1 MFVRTIQRKSS
12 HRNVAVQIVESYRND
27 KGQPRQRILRHIG
40 TAPDGEALEQLKLLV
55 HSEME
60 KMRKYKPLPLL
71 PVAAEASVLAADR
84 SVEEDKPIAIDD
96 ARALVDDERWV
107 VGFHEV
113 GLKLLEEFHFDKL
126 FPKARGGLWR
136 LFAQMV
142 LMRLAEPGASK
153 RRAVARLRSHFGVNV
168 PLHRVYRMMD
178 ALSEGFINRV
188 QRIAQREAQALLG
201 AKCEVLFFDATTL
214 YFEANSSDELRNN
227 GWSKD
232 GKSEHVQ
239 MVLALV
245 QTAEGL
251 PIGYELFPGNTADVS
266 TLLPVVRKL
275 QGRFD
280 ISRATLV
287 ADSGMLSRANI
298 AALRELNCDYLL
310 AARLGSIS
318 DEKLDKLLAE
328 LEHQTAGADGTRLLD
343 TEHDGRR
350 LVLSYSPSLA
360 RKQRHERAKLIEKLQ
375 KKLGKGGKGVGNLI
389 GNSKYRKWVKV
400 DDTNVAELD
409 VEAIEAKE
417 SRLDGVRGIFT
428 SLSTEVSQASAI
440 KARYAELWRIE
451 HGFRVLKSDL
461 RMRPIFHWK
470 QERIKA
476 HVAICFSAYV
486 LLAHLHYRVNLSAG
500 DLGRMSPAA
509 ILDHLSGV
517 QVTVVTDTN
526 SGNQFLVPSQTT
538 REQQAIYTAA
548 GAKLVRTTKLRS
560 KDKQNPSENQQNTKD
575 K

>member
-1 MFVRTIQRKSS
+1 M
-12 HRNVAVQIVESYRND
+12 
-27 KGQPRQRILRHIG
+27 
-40 TAPDGEALEQLKLLV
+40 LEQLKLLA

-71 PVAAEASVLAADR
+71 PVTAEASVLAADR

-96 ARALVDDERWV
+96 ARALVDDEKWV

-178 ALSEGFINRV
+178 NLSDGLIERV
-188 QRIAQREAQALLG
+188 QRIVQREAQALLG

-214 YFEANSSDELRNN
+214 YFEVNNADELRNN

-239 MVLALV
+239 VVLALV
-245 QTAEGL
+245 QTVEGL

-318 DEKLDKLLAE
+318 DEKMAKLLAE

-409 VEAIEAKE
+409 VEAIEAQE

>member
-1 MFVRTIQRKSS
+1 M
-12 HRNVAVQIVESYRND
+12 
-27 KGQPRQRILRHIG
+27 
-40 TAPDGEALEQLKLLV
+40 
-55 HSEME
+55 
-60 KMRKYKPLPLL
+60 
-71 PVAAEASVLAADR
+71 AADR
-84 SVEEDKPIAIDD
+84 NDDDDKPIAVSD
-96 ARALVDDERWV
+96 ARALVGEQLWV

-113 GLKLLEEFHFDKL
+113 GLKLLEEFHFGKL

-178 ALSEGFINRV
+178 NLSDGLIERV
-188 QRIAQREAQALLG
+188 QRIVQREAQALLG
-201 AKCEVLFFDATTL
+201 TKCEVLFFDATTL
-214 YFEANSSDELRNN
+214 YFEVNNSDDLRKS

-232 GKSEHVQ
+232 GKSQHVQ
-239 MVLALV
+239 VVLALV

-266 TLLPVVRKL
+266 TLIPVVRKL

-280 ISRATLV
+280 ISRTTLV
-287 ADSGMLSRANI
+287 ADSGMLSKTNV
-298 AALRELNCDYLL
+298 AALQKLNCDYLL
-310 AARLGSIS
+310 AARLGGIA
-318 DEKLDKLLAE
+318 DDKLDTLLLQLNNQAMD
-328 LEHQTAGADGTRLLD
+328 TDGFKLLD

-350 LVLSYSPSLA
+350 LVLSYSPKLA
-360 RKQRHERAKLIEKLQ
+360 NKQRSERVKLIDKLQ

-400 DDTNVAELD
+400 DDAKVAELD
-409 VEAIEAKE
+409 IEAIEAQE

-428 SLSTEVSQASAI
+428 SLSTEASQASAI

-451 HGFRVLKSDL
+451 HGFRILKSDL

-470 QERIKA
+470 EERIKA
-476 HVAICFSAYV
+476 HVAICFTAYV
-486 LLAHLHYRVNLSAG
+486 LLAHLHYRVNRSAG
-500 DLGRMSPAA
+500 DLGQLSPAA
-509 ILDHLSGV
+509 ILEHLSDV
-517 QVTVVTDTN
+517 QVNVVTDTN
-526 SGNQFLVPSQTT
+526 SGRQLLVPSKTT

-548 GAKLVRTTKLRS
+548 GAKLVRTTTLRKRAGS
-560 KDKQNPSENQQNTKD
+560 GQNLAQNE
-575 K
+575 

>member
-1 MFVRTIQRKSS
+1 MFVRTIKRKSS
-12 HRNVAVQIVESYRND
+12 HRNIAVQIVESYRNE
-27 KGQPRQRILRHIG
+27 KGQPRQRILRYMG
-40 TAPDGEALEQLKLLV
+40 TAPEGEALEQLKRIAN
-55 HSEME
+55 SEME

-71 PVAAEASVLAADR
+71 PVTTEASILAADR
-84 SVEEDKPIAIDD
+84 TDDDDKPIPVSD
-96 ARALVDDERWV
+96 ARALVGEQLWT

-113 GLKLLEEFHFDKL
+113 GLKLLEEFEFNKL
-126 FPKARGGLWR
+126 FPKARSGLWR

-142 LMRLAEPGASK
+142 LMRLAAPGSSK

-178 ALSEGFINRV
+178 NLNDGFIERV
-188 QRIAQREAQALLG
+188 QHIAQREAQALLG

-214 YFEANSSDELRNN
+214 YFEVNNSDDLRKN

-232 GKSEHVQ
+232 GKSQHVQ
-239 MVLALV
+239 VVLALV

-280 ISRATLV
+280 ISRTTLV
-287 ADSGMLSRANI
+287 ADSGMLSKANVE
-298 AALRELNCDYLL
+298 ALRELNCDYLL
-310 AARLGSIS
+310 AARLGSIG
-318 DEKLDKLLAE
+318 DDKLDKLLLQLNNQAMD
-328 LEHQTAGADGTRLLD
+328 ADGFKLLD

-350 LVLSYSPSLA
+350 LVLSYSPKLA
-360 RKQRHERAKLIEKLQ
+360 SKQRSERVKLIEKLQ

-400 DDTNVAELD
+400 DDANVAELD
-409 VEAIEAKE
+409 VEAIEAQE

-428 SLSTEVSQASAI
+428 SLSTEASQASAI
-440 KARYAELWRIE
+440 KARYGELWRIE

-470 QERIKA
+470 EERIKA
-476 HVAICFSAYV
+476 HVAI
-486 LLAHLHYRVNLSAG
+486 
-500 DLGRMSPAA
+500 
-509 ILDHLSGV
+509 
-517 QVTVVTDTN
+517 
-526 SGNQFLVPSQTT
+526 
-538 REQQAIYTAA
+538 
-548 GAKLVRTTKLRS
+548 
-560 KDKQNPSENQQNTKD
+560 
-575 K
+575 

>member
-12 HRNVAVQIVESYRND
+12 HRNIAVQIVESYRND

-40 TAPDGEALEQLKLLV
+40 TAPEGEVLEQLKLLA

-71 PVAAEASVLAADR
+71 PVTAEASVLAADR
-84 SVEEDKPIAIDD
+84 SVDDDKPIAIDD

-142 LMRLAEPGASK
+142 LMRLAEPGSSK

-178 ALSEGFINRV
+178 ALSEGFIERV

-214 YFEANSSDELRNN
+214 YFEVNNSDDLRNN

-232 GKSEHVQ
+232 GKSQHVQ
-239 MVLALV
+239 VVLALV

-275 QGRFD
+275 QGRFN
-280 ISRATLV
+280 ISRTTLV
-287 ADSGMLSRANI
+287 ADSGMLSKANV
-298 AALRELNCDYLL
+298 AALQELNCDYLL
-310 AARLGSIS
+310 AARLGGIA
-318 DEKLDKLLAE
+318 DDKLDTLL
-328 LEHQTAGADGTRLLD
+328 LQLNNQTMDADGFKLLD

-389 GNSKYRKWVKV
+389 ANSKYRKWVKLDNTDV
-400 DDTNVAELD
+400 PELD
-409 VEAIEAKE
+409 VEAKE
-417 SRLDGVRGIFT
+417 SKLDGVRGVYT
-428 SLSTEVSQASAI
+428 SLSVASCGASAI
-440 KARYAELWRIE
+440 KVRYAELWRIE
-451 HGFRVLKSDL
+451 HVFRVLKSDL

-470 QERIKA
+470 EKRIKA

-500 DLGRMSPAA
+500 DLERMSPAA
-509 ILDHLSGV
+509 ILDHLSAV

-548 GAKLVRTTKLRS
+548 GAKLVRTTTLRS
-560 KDKQNPSENQQNTKD
+560 KNKQNPSENQQDTKS

>member
-12 HRNVAVQIVESYRND
+12 HRNIAVQIVESYRND

-40 TAPDGEALEQLKLLV
+40 TAPDGEALEQLKLLA

-168 PLHRVYRMMD
+168 PLHRIYRMME
-178 ALSEGFINRV
+178 ALSDGFIDRI

-214 YFEANSSDELRNN
+214 YFEVNNADELRNN

-239 MVLALV
+239 VVLALV

-343 TEHDGRR
+343 TEHDDRR

-375 KKLGKGGKGVGNLI
+375 KKLGKGGKAVGNLI
-389 GNSKYRKWVKV
+389 ANSKYRKWVKL
-400 DDTNVAELD
+400 DDAKAPELD
-409 VEAIEAKE
+409 VEAIEAQE
-417 SRLDGVRGIFT
+417 ARLDGVRGVFT
-428 SLSTEVSQASAI
+428 SLSTEASQASAI

-470 QERIKA
+470 EERIKA
-476 HVAICFSAYV
+476 HVAICFTAYV
-486 LLAHLHYRVNLSAG
+486 LLAHLHYRVNRSAG
-500 DLGRMSPAA
+500 DLGRLSPAA
-509 ILDHLSGV
+509 ILDHLSDV
-517 QVTVVTDTN
+517 QVSVVTDTN
-526 SGNQFLVPSQTT
+526 SGRQLLVPSKTT

-548 GAKLVRTTKLRS
+548 GAKLVRTTTLRKSVGTGQSSS
-560 KDKQNPSENQQNTKD
+560 KNE
-575 K
+575 

>member
-40 TAPDGEALEQLKLLV
+40 TAPEGEVLEQLKLLA

-60 KMRKYKPLPLL
+60 KIRKYKPLPLL
-71 PVAAEASVLAADR
+71 PVTAEASVLAADR

-96 ARALVDDERWV
+96 ARALVDDEKWV

-178 ALSEGFINRV
+178 NLSDGLIERV
-188 QRIAQREAQALLG
+188 QRIVQREAQALLG

-214 YFEANSSDELRNN
+214 YFEVNNADELRNN

-232 GKSEHVQ
+232 GKSQHVQ
-239 MVLALV
+239 VVLALV

-280 ISRATLV
+280 ISRTTLV
-287 ADSGMLSRANI
+287 ADSGMLSKANVT
-298 AALRELNCDYLL
+298 ALQELNSDYLL
-310 AARLGSIS
+310 AARLGSLA
-318 DEKLDKLLAE
+318 DDKLDKLLLQLNNQAMD
-328 LEHQTAGADGTRLLD
+328 ADGFKLLD

-350 LVLSYSPSLA
+350 LVLSYSPKLA
-360 RKQRHERAKLIEKLQ
+360 NKQRSERLKLIEKLQ
-375 KKLGKGGKGVGNLI
+375 NKLGKGGKAVGNLI
-389 GNSKYRKWVKV
+389 GNSKYRKWVKLDNTDV
-400 DDTNVAELD
+400 PELD

-417 SRLDGVRGIFT
+417 SRLDGVRGVFT
-428 SLSTEVSQASAI
+428 SLRAEACDASAI

-476 HVAICFSAYV
+476 HVAICFTAYV
-486 LLAHLHYRVNLSAG
+486 LLAHLHYRVNRSAG
-500 DLGRMSPAA
+500 DLGRLSPAA
-509 ILDHLSGV
+509 ILDHLSAV

-526 SGNQFLVPSQTT
+526 SGNQFLVPTQTT

-548 GAKLVRTTKLRS
+548 GAKLVRTTVLRKSVGTGQSSS
-560 KDKQNPSENQQNTKD
+560 KNE
-575 K
+575 

>member
-12 HRNVAVQIVESYRND
+12 HRNIAVQIVESYRND

-40 TAPDGEALEQLKLLV
+40 TAPEGEVLEQLKLLA

-71 PVAAEASVLAADR
+71 PVTAEASILAADR
-84 SVEEDKPIAIDD
+84 NDDDDKPIPVSD
-96 ARALVDDERWV
+96 ARALVEEQRWV

-113 GLKLLEEFHFDKL
+113 GLKLMEEFEFERL
-126 FPKARGGLWR
+126 FPKARRGLWR

-142 LMRLAEPGASK
+142 LMRLAAPGASK

-178 ALSEGFINRV
+178 KLSDGFIERV
-188 QRIAQREAQALLG
+188 QHIAQREAWALLG

-214 YFEANSSDELRNN
+214 YFEVNNSDEFRKN

-232 GKSEHVQ
+232 GKSQHVQ
-239 MVLALV
+239 VVLALV
-245 QTAEGL
+245 QTVEGL

-266 TLLPVVRKL
+266 TLIPVVRKL

-280 ISRATLV
+280 ISRTTLV
-287 ADSGMLSRANI
+287 ADGGMLSKSNV

-310 AARLGSIS
+310 AARLGSLA
-318 DEKLDKLLAE
+318 DDKLDKLLLQLDNQAMD
-328 LEHQTAGADGTRLLD
+328 ADGFKLLD
-343 TEHDGRR
+343 TEYGGRR
-350 LVLSYSPSLA
+350 LVLSYSPKLA
-360 RKQRHERAKLIEKLQ
+360 SKQRSDRAKLIDKLQ
-375 KKLGKGGKGVGNLI
+375 KKLGKSGKGVGNLI

-400 DDTNVAELD
+400 DDAEVAKLD
-409 VEAIEAKE
+409 IEAIEAQE
-417 SRLDGVRGIFT
+417 SRLDGVRGIYT
-428 SLSTEVSQASAI
+428 SLSKEASLASAI
-440 KARYAELWRIE
+440 KARYSELWRIE

-470 QERIKA
+470 EERIKA
-476 HVAICFSAYV
+476 HVAICFTAYM

-500 DLGRMSPAA
+500 DLGRLSPAA
-509 ILDHLSGV
+509 ILDHLSDV
-517 QVTVVTDTN
+517 QVNVVTDTN
-526 SGNQFLVPSQTT
+526 SGTQLLVPSKTT

-548 GAKLVRTTKLRS
+548 GAKLVRTTTLRRSAGQNSS
-560 KDKQNPSENQQNTKD
+560 KSE
-575 K
+575 

>member
-12 HRNVAVQIVESYRND
+12 HRNIAVQIVESYRND

-40 TAPDGEALEQLKLLV
+40 TAPEGEVLEQLKLLA

-71 PVAAEASVLAADR
+71 PVTAEASVLAADR
-84 SVEEDKPIAIDD
+84 SVEEDEPIAIDD

-178 ALSEGFINRV
+178 NLSDGFIERV

-214 YFEANSSDELRNN
+214 YFEVNNADELRNN

-245 QTAEGL
+245 QTVEGL

-318 DEKLDKLLAE
+318 DEKMAKLLAE
-328 LEHQTAGADGTRLLD
+328 LEHQTAGADGARLLD
-343 TEHDGRR
+343 TEHNGRR

-360 RKQRHERAKLIEKLQ
+360 RKQRHDRAKLIEKLQ
-375 KKLGKGGKGVGNLI
+375 KKLGKGGKAVGNLI
-389 GNSKYRKWVKV
+389 ANSKYRKWVKLDNTDV
-400 DDTNVAELD
+400 PELD

-417 SRLDGVRGIFT
+417 SKLDGVRGVYT
-428 SLSTEVSQASAI
+428 SLSVASCGASAI

-470 QERIKA
+470 EKRIKA

-509 ILDHLSGV
+509 ILDHLSAV

-526 SGNQFLVPSQTT
+526 SGNQFLVPPQTT

-548 GAKLVRTTKLRS
+548 GAKLVRTTTLRS
-560 KDKQNPSENQQNTKD
+560 KDKQNPSENQQGTKG

>member
-40 TAPDGEALEQLKLLV
+40 TAPEGEVLEQLKLLA

-71 PVAAEASVLAADR
+71 PVTAEASVLAADR

-178 ALSEGFINRV
+178 ALSEGFINRI

-214 YFEANSSDELRNN
+214 YFEVNNADELRNN

-239 MVLALV
+239 VVLALV
-245 QTAEGL
+245 QTVEGL

-328 LEHQTAGADGTRLLD
+328 LEHQIAGADGTRLLD

-375 KKLGKGGKGVGNLI
+375 KKLGKGGKAVGNLI
-389 GNSKYRKWVKV
+389 ANSKYRKWVKL
-400 DDTNVAELD
+400 DDAKAPELD
-409 VEAIEAKE
+409 VEARG
-417 SRLDGVRGIFT
+417 SRLDGVLGVYT
-428 SLSTEVSQASAI
+428 SLSAEASDAGAI
-440 KARYAELWRIE
+440 KTRYAELWRIE

-476 HVAICFSAYV
+476 HVAICFTAYV

-500 DLGRMSPAA
+500 DLERMSPAA
-509 ILDHLSGV
+509 ILDHLSAV

-526 SGNQFLVPSQTT
+526 SGKQFLVPSQTT

-548 GAKLVRTTKLRS
+548 GAKLVRTTTLRS
-560 KDKQNPSENQQNTKD
+560 KDKQNPSENQQDTKG

>member
-1 MFVRTIQRKSS
+1 MFVRTIKRKSS
-12 HRNVAVQIVESYRND
+12 HRNIAVQIVESYRNE
-27 KGQPRQRILRHIG
+27 KGHPRQRILRHMG
-40 TAPDGEALEQLKLLV
+40 TAPEGEPLEQLKRIAN
-55 HSEME
+55 SEME
-60 KMRKYKPLPLL
+60 KMLKYKPLPLL
-71 PVAAEASVLAADR
+71 PVTTEASILAADR
-84 SVEEDKPIAIDD
+84 TDDDDKPIPVSD
-96 ARALVDDERWV
+96 ARALVGEQLWV

-113 GLKLLEEFHFDKL
+113 GLKLLEEFEFNKL
-126 FPKARGGLWR
+126 FPKARRGLWR

-178 ALSEGFINRV
+178 NLSDGFIERV

-201 AKCEVLFFDATTL
+201 TKCEVLFFDATTL
-214 YFEANSSDELRNN
+214 YFEVNNSDDLRKS

-232 GKSEHVQ
+232 GKSQHVQ
-239 MVLALV
+239 VVLALV

-275 QGRFD
+275 QGRFN
-280 ISRATLV
+280 ISRTTLV
-287 ADSGMLSRANI
+287 ADSGMLSKANV

-310 AARLGSIS
+310 AARLGSIAE
-318 DEKLDKLLAE
+318 DKLDKLLLQLNNQAMD
-328 LEHQTAGADGTRLLD
+328 ADGFKLLD
-343 TEHDGRR
+343 TEYGGRR
-350 LVLSYSPSLA
+350 LVLSYSSKLA
-360 RKQRHERAKLIEKLQ
+360 SKQRSDRAELIEKLQ
-375 KKLGKGGKGVGNLI
+375 NKLGKGGKGVGNLI

-400 DDTNVAELD
+400 DDAKVAALD
-409 VEAIEAKE
+409 VEAIEAQE

-428 SLSTEVSQASAI
+428 SLSTEASQASAI

-470 QERIKA
+470 EERIKA
-476 HVAICFSAYV
+476 HVAICFTAYV
-486 LLAHLHYRVNLSAG
+486 LLAHLHYRVNRSAG
-500 DLGRMSPAA
+500 DLGRLSPAA
-509 ILDHLSGV
+509 ILDHLSDV
-517 QVTVVTDTN
+517 QVNVVTDTN
-526 SGNQFLVPSQTT
+526 SGRQLLVPSQTT

-548 GAKLVRTTKLRS
+548 GAKLVRTTTLRKGVGSGQNLS
-560 KDKQNPSENQQNTKD
+560 KNE
-575 K
+575 

>member
-12 HRNVAVQIVESYRND
+12 HRNIAVQIVESYRND

-40 TAPDGEALEQLKLLV
+40 TAPEGEVLEQLKLLA

-71 PVAAEASVLAADR
+71 PVTTEASILAADR
-84 SVEEDKPIAIDD
+84 TDDDDKPIPVSD
-96 ARALVDDERWV
+96 ARALVGEQKWV

-113 GLKLLEEFHFDKL
+113 GLKLMQEFEFERL
-126 FPKARGGLWR
+126 FPKARRGLWR

-142 LMRLAEPGASK
+142 LMRLAAPGASK

-178 ALSEGFINRV
+178 NLSDGFIERV
-188 QRIAQREAQALLG
+188 QHIAQREARALLG

-214 YFEANSSDELRNN
+214 YFEVNNSDELRKN

-232 GKSEHVQ
+232 GKSQHVQ
-239 MVLALV
+239 VVLALV
-245 QTAEGL
+245 QTVEGL

-275 QGRFD
+275 QERFD
-280 ISRATLV
+280 ISRTTLV
-287 ADSGMLSRANI
+287 ADSGMLSKSNV

-310 AARLGSIS
+310 AARLGSIA
-318 DEKLDKLLAE
+318 DDKLDKLL
-328 LEHQTAGADGTRLLD
+328 LNLNNQTMDADGCKLLD

-350 LVLSYSPSLA
+350 LVLSYSPKLA
-360 RKQRHERAKLIEKLQ
+360 SKQRSDRAKMIDKLQ
-375 KKLGKGGKGVGNLI
+375 KKLGKSGKGVGNLI
-389 GNSKYRKWVKV
+389 SNSKYRKWINV
-400 DDTNVAELD
+400 DDAKVAD
-409 VEAIEAKE
+409 IDIEAIEAQE

-428 SLSTEVSQASAI
+428 SLGTETSQASTI

-470 QERIKA
+470 EERIKA
-476 HVAICFSAYV
+476 HVAICFTAYM

-500 DLGRMSPAA
+500 DLGRLSPAA
-509 ILDHLSGV
+509 ILAHLSDV
-517 QVTVVTDTN
+517 QVDVVTDTN
-526 SGNQFLVPSQTT
+526 SGIQLLVPSKTT

-548 GAKLVRTTKLRS
+548 GAKLVRTTTLRKSAAQSSS
-560 KDKQNPSENQQNTKD
+560 KSE
-575 K
+575 

>member
-12 HRNVAVQIVESYRND
+12 HRNIAVQIVESYRND

-40 TAPDGEALEQLKLLV
+40 TAPEGEVLEQLKLLA

-71 PVAAEASVLAADR
+71 PVTAEASILAADR
-84 SVEEDKPIAIDD
+84 NDDDDTPIPVSD
-96 ARALVDDERWV
+96 ARALVEEQRWV

-113 GLKLLEEFHFDKL
+113 GLKLMEEFEFERL
-126 FPKARGGLWR
+126 FPKARRGLWR

-142 LMRLAEPGASK
+142 LMRLAAPGASK

-178 ALSEGFINRV
+178 KLSDGFIERV
-188 QRIAQREAQALLG
+188 QHIAQREARALLG

-214 YFEANSSDELRNN
+214 YFEVNNSDELRKN

-232 GKSEHVQ
+232 GKSQHLQV
-239 MVLALV
+239 VLALV
-245 QTAEGL
+245 QTVEGL

-275 QGRFD
+275 QERFD
-280 ISRATLV
+280 ISRTTLV
-287 ADSGMLSRANI
+287 ADGGMLSKANV
-298 AALRELNCDYLL
+298 AALQELNCDYLL
-310 AARLGSIS
+310 AARLGSIA
-318 DEKLDKLLAE
+318 DDKLDKLL
-328 LEHQTAGADGTRLLD
+328 LKLNNQTMDADGFKLVD
-343 TEHDGRR
+343 TEHEGRR
-350 LVLSYSPSLA
+350 LVLSYSPKLA
-360 RKQRHERAKLIEKLQ
+360 SKQRSDRAKLIDKLQ
-375 KKLGKGGKGVGNLI
+375 KKLGKSGKGVGNLI

-400 DDTNVAELD
+400 DDAEVAKLD
-409 VEAIEAKE
+409 IEAIEAQE
-417 SRLDGVRGIFT
+417 SRLNGVRGIYT
-428 SLSTEVSQASAI
+428 SLSKEASLASAI
-440 KARYAELWRIE
+440 KARYSELWRIE

-470 QERIKA
+470 EERIKA
-476 HVAICFSAYV
+476 HVAICFTAYM

-500 DLGRMSPAA
+500 DLGRLSPAA
-509 ILDHLSGV
+509 ILDHLSDV
-517 QVTVVTDTN
+517 QVNVVTDTN
-526 SGNQFLVPSQTT
+526 SGTQLLLPSKTT

-548 GAKLVRTTKLRS
+548 GAKLVRTTTLRRSAGQNSS
-560 KDKQNPSENQQNTKD
+560 KSE
-575 K
+575 

>member
-40 TAPDGEALEQLKLLV
+40 TAPEGEVLEQLKLLA

-71 PVAAEASVLAADR
+71 PVTAEASVLAADR

-96 ARALVDDERWV
+96 ARALVDDEKWV

-168 PLHRVYRMMD
+168 PFHRVYRMMD
-178 ALSEGFINRV
+178 NLSDGLIERV
-188 QRIAQREAQALLG
+188 QRIVQREAQALLG

-214 YFEANSSDELRNN
+214 YFEVNNADELRNN

-232 GKSEHVQ
+232 GKSQHVQ
-239 MVLALV
+239 VVLALV

-409 VEAIEAKE
+409 VEAIEAQE

>member
-1 MFVRTIQRKSS
+1 M
-12 HRNVAVQIVESYRND
+12 
-27 KGQPRQRILRHIG
+27 
-40 TAPDGEALEQLKLLV
+40 
-55 HSEME
+55 
-60 KMRKYKPLPLL
+60 
-71 PVAAEASVLAADR
+71 
-84 SVEEDKPIAIDD
+84 EEDKPIAIDD

-178 ALSEGFINRV
+178 ALSDGFIDRI

-214 YFEANSSDELRNN
+214 YFEVNNADELRNN

-239 MVLALV
+239 VVLALV
-245 QTAEGL
+245 QTVEGL

-310 AARLGSIS
+310 AARLGSIG
-318 DEKLDKLLAE
+318 DEKMAKLLAE
-328 LEHQTAGADGTRLLD
+328 LENQTAGADGTRLLD

-375 KKLGKGGKGVGNLI
+375 KKLSKGGEGVGNLI
-389 GNSKYRKWVKV
+389 ANSKYRKWVKL
-400 DDTNVAELD
+400 DDAKVPELD

-417 SRLDGVRGIFT
+417 SRLDGVRGVYT
-428 SLSTEVSQASAI
+428 SLSAEACGASAI

-451 HGFRVLKSDL
+451 HGFREPLNRS
-461 RMRPIFHWK
+461 
-470 QERIKA
+470 
-476 HVAICFSAYV
+476 V
-486 LLAHLHYRVNLSAG
+486 LLR
-500 DLGRMSPAA
+500 
-509 ILDHLSGV
+509 
-517 QVTVVTDTN
+517 
-526 SGNQFLVPSQTT
+526 
-538 REQQAIYTAA
+538 
-548 GAKLVRTTKLRS
+548 RS
-560 KDKQNPSENQQNTKD
+560 RNG
-575 K
+575 